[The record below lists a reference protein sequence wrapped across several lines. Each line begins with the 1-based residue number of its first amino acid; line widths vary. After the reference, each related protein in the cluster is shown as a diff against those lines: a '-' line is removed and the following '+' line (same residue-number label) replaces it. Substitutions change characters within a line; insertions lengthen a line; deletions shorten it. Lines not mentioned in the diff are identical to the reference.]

1 MSRSSRGPGRS
12 GPSPKR
18 RTLVTSG
25 EAPSAYCLND
35 DAQLCVRH
43 QYAEGSRLVESDPHN
58 GSWNRGSRLGAV
70 GTIKRLM
77 LCEEKGRLLDA
88 YVTAADHHAQAVQSL
103 SVVAA
108 KDIRTAFR
116 EALAHSESKCPH
128 FGQVLLSDAS
138 TFPRL
143 IFRDR
148 GMSGADSI
156 SRALVA
162 SCSQTNRGVMNR
174 TIRSPRP

>member
-1 MSRSSRGPGRS
+1 M
-12 GPSPKR
+12 
-18 RTLVTSG
+18 T
-25 EAPSAYCLND
+25 
-35 DAQLCVRH
+35 
-43 QYAEGSRLVESDPHN
+43 PHD

-116 EALAHSESKCPH
+116 EALAHSEQARQDAEEARLALHLHSKTHGC
-128 FGQVLLSDAS
+128 
-138 TFPRL
+138 
-143 IFRDR
+143 
-148 GMSGADSI
+148 
-156 SRALVA
+156 
-162 SCSQTNRGVMNR
+162 
-174 TIRSPRP
+174 